1 LATETRIKRRLAA
14 VLAADVVGYSRL
26 MGADEEGTHERLK
39 AHFGQFV
46 GSKIKEHRGRI
57 VKNTG
62 DGLLA
67 EFASVVDAVRCAAE
81 VQRGMLDRNAHVPED
96 NRITF
101 RVGINLGD
109 VIAEPDDIYGDGVNV
124 AARLEALAEPGGICI
139 SRVVREQIRDK
150 LPYPFED
157 RGDQSVKNI
166 ARSVRVYDLRPD
178 AIADLPASAAP
189 ATVSQRRHS
198 APVVIAGAVPAAL
211 AFAFSAWWFWP
222 GTRSSSPAPVPATA
236 SAIVQAYVAPRLSF
250 VVLPFANLSGDPD
263 QDYFADGITDD
274 LTTDLS
280 RISGSFVIARN
291 TAFTYKGK
299 PVDVKQIGHEL
310 GVRYVIEGSVRRSG
324 NRVQLNV
331 QLIDAETGAHIWADR
346 FDTETAKLTETQT
359 DITGRLARTLNI
371 ALRRAAASRL
381 EREKTVDP
389 TARDL
394 VMRAWARFDRG
405 DPNRAEIQHLF
416 ERALEIDPQSV
427 PARIGVARLLMRNLA
442 HPRNSEFGRDEARA
456 EQLLNEALKLDG
468 SRADTHATLGLLR
481 FLQNRLTEAKAEW
494 EAAIALDPNNSWAYN
509 RLGTALIYLGEPEA
523 AIPYIEKSM
532 RLNPSYP
539 DIAVS
544 YWALGACHLL
554 LGHVGEAIE
563 LLRKS
568 RAANPRPYFVHLW
581 LAGALGLRGDI
592 EEARAALTEAL
603 RIHPELTSFAQIR
616 IHYPWTANSR
626 HLALRRETID
636 MGLRRAGLPDE

>member
-26 MGADEEGTHERLK
+26 MRADEEGTHERLK

-46 GSKIKEHRGRI
+46 GPKIKEHRGRT

-81 VQRGMLDRNAHVPED
+81 IQRGMVDRNADVSED
-96 NRITF
+96 KRITF

-124 AARLEALAEPGGICI
+124 AARLETLAEPGGICI

-157 RGDQSVKNI
+157 RGDQTVKNI
-166 ARSVRVYDLRPD
+166 ARSVRVYGLRPE
-178 AIADLPASAAP
+178 AIADLPAGSAP
-189 ATVSQRRHS
+189 AIPPRCRHP
-198 APVVIAGAVPAAL
+198 APVVILAAVAVAL
-211 AFAFSAWWFWP
+211 ALAVSSWWFWAA
-222 GTRSSSPAPVPATA
+222 TRSPLPAAVNAAASS
-236 SAIVQAYVAPRLSF
+236 IVQPRAVPRLSF
-250 VVLPFANLSGDPD
+250 VVLPFANLSADAD

-299 PVDVKQIGHEL
+299 PVDVKRIGHEL

-324 NRVQLNV
+324 NQVQVNV
-331 QLIDAETGAHIWADR
+331 QLIDAESGAHVWADR
-346 FDTETAKLTETQT
+346 FDTEAAKLAETQN

-394 VMRAWARFDRG
+394 VMRAWARFDQG
-405 DPNRAEIQHLF
+405 DPNRAETQHLF
-416 ERALEIDPQSV
+416 QCALEIDPQSV
-427 PARIGVARLLMRNLA
+427 PARIGVARLLIQNLA
-442 HPRNSEFGRDEARA
+442 YPRSSQFDRDEARA

-481 FLQNRLTEAKAEW
+481 RIQNRLTEASAEW
-494 EAAIALDPNNSWAYN
+494 ETAIALDRNNSWAYN
-509 RLGTALIYLGEPEA
+509 ELGITLIYLGEPEA
-523 AIPYIEKSM
+523 AIPQVEKSM
-532 RLNPSYP
+532 RLNPGYP
-539 DIAVS
+539 YIAAN
-544 YWALGACHLL
+544 YWALGASHLL
-554 LGHVGEAIE
+554 LGRVDEAID
-563 LLRKS
+563 LLRKA
-568 RAANPRPYFVHLW
+568 RAANPRLYSVHLW
-581 LAGALGLRGDI
+581 LAGALGLRGNI
-592 EEARAALTEAL
+592 EEAKTALSEVL
-603 RIHPELTSFAQIR
+603 RINPELTSLAQIR
-616 IHYPWTANSR
+616 IRYPWSTNPR
-626 HLALRRETID
+626 HLALRTETID
-636 MGLRRAGLPDE
+636 IGLRRAGLPEE